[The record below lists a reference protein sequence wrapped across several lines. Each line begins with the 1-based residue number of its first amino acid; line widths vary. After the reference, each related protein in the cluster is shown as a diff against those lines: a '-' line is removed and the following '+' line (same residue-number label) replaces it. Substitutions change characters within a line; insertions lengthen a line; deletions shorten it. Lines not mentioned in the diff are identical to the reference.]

1 MPNTFKSLFFNLG
14 TTADTN
20 LYNVPPATTTIIKS
34 LYVGNVSGSTA
45 SSINVSVGA
54 TGATAAF
61 LIKNA
66 SIPYGTTLQIITEPV
81 VLEANDRINAQASAI
96 NTLDITLSYLEIT

>member
-1 MPNTFKSLFFNLG
+1 MPNTFKSSFFNLG

-20 LYNVPPATTTIIKS
+20 LYNVPTSTSTIIKS
-34 LYVGNVSGSTA
+34 LYVANIGGST
-45 SSINVSVGA
+45 SGSINVSVGA

-66 SIPYGTTLQIITEPV
+66 TIPYGTTLQVITEPV
-81 VLEANDRINAQASAI
+81 VLEANDRINAQASAS
-96 NTLDITLSYLEIT
+96 NLLDITLSYLEIT